1 MIWLS
6 APSCAVEGDPWL
18 EGSFSC
24 HRNCKETYTT
34 ISAKILEREMKWT
47 GSPSRLLVSPLS
59 TADSLAHYHPAFQ

>member
-6 APSCAVEGDPWL
+6 APSCAVDGDPWL
-18 EGSFSC
+18 ERSFSY
-24 HRNCKETYTT
+24 HMNYKETYTT

-59 TADSLAHYHPAFQ
+59 TAVSLAHYHPAFK